1 MRTTQPSGH
10 WQRRG
15 FTLIELLVVIAI
27 IAILASLLLPALA
40 KAKGMAHKISCLN
53 NHKQLGLAVQLY
65 SGDNE
70 DWLNP
75 IQARLASGVESS
87 WRPYLFT
94 YLGARWDSDKKM
106 YLGGSKSSYDCP
118 TENAKGK
125 KGDLYHQGNPAVV
138 GQFRIGEIGIASGIG
153 AVNVHWVSGGAQPP
167 FGRPIGYENNLC
179 KWGMVE
185 SASELILL
193 GDGNSN
199 RRWLAQRRVVDLE
212 GYRQCQLRRLQP
224 LHPKRSRCDAARR
237 QIQLRVRRRPGR
249 DARSQSHPVRRVGLL
264 VVRPPKPPL
273 TSCRCSLPKK
283 NSSLSPA
290 CCSG

>member
-199 RRWLAQRRVVDLE
+199 LGGW
-212 GYRQCQLRRLQP
+212 P
-224 LHPKRSRCDAARR
+224 NDAWW
-237 QIQLRVRRRPGR
+237 IWKDIG
-249 DARSQSHPVRRVGLL
+249 GF
-264 VVRPPKPPL
+264 
-273 TSCRCSLPKK
+273 
-283 NSSLSPA
+283 
-290 CCSG
+290 G